1 MLKEINNFRLVA
13 LNGPDAGKQHKISK
27 ELFTIGRSP
36 QADVQIMD
44 DLLSRVHA
52 QFQFQNHRW
61 YLEDLNSTNGTWLL
75 GQPVKGK
82 VYLPFNTSFCIGK
95 SVFELRNVLLTEEYG
110 GLLDACAVYR
120 VTPDAQTPASVN
132 DMVAGKSLNV
142 DLSQDRALSAIYRFQ
157 NSIAAAAGDDDLYHD
172 ILQATLEAIPAD
184 AAYLFLY
191 DIESGALRPEAG
203 LSPAGPIQEAN
214 ERDFNLNL
222 IALAKE
228 NKEAVLAVAPL
239 DGDRTAS
246 AICSPLVGHQQ
257 LNGALY
263 LKLTDTDARYTEDD
277 LRLVSVMSHI
287 AGMAVEHARILKF
300 NLKNERLVATGTVAA
315 ELSHCIKNFLSG
327 LEGSIK
333 LLKLGY
339 DKKDFGIVGESWN
352 ILCSNHRRLGA
363 LMQDL
368 LSLSSELKPKME
380 SCDIL
385 EILTEVVELLR
396 PQFDYESLAVEI
408 EAADAALIAEADR
421 KGLHRVFL
429 NLLGN
434 AEHAVMAKQ
443 EHVDQ
448 GTGRIV
454 IKAGYDKSRDNV
466 VIQVSDN
473 GVGLD
478 AEQAKRVF
486 ELYNTTKGAVGTGL
500 GLSVCK
506 KIVEAHCGSI
516 DVQGEPGKGCAIT
529 VALPVNHNEA
539 NTNTTCM
546 KYYG

>member
-13 LNGPDAGKQHKISK
+13 VNGPSAGKQHKIAK

-36 QADVQIMD
+36 QADIQIAD
-44 DLLSRVHA
+44 DLLSWVHVQL
-52 QFQFQNHRW
+52 QFENHRW
-61 YLEDLNSTNGTWLL
+61 HLEDLDSTNGTWLL

-120 VTPDAQTPASVN
+120 VTPDAETAPAVN
-132 DMVAGKSLNV
+132 EMVADKSLNV
-142 DLSQDRALSAIYRFQ
+142 DLSKDRALSAIYRFQ
-157 NSIAAAAGDDDLYHD
+157 NSIAAAASDDDLYHD
-172 ILQATLEAIPAD
+172 ILQAVLQAVPAD

-191 DIESGALRPEAG
+191 DLESGALRPEAG
-203 LSPAGPIQEAN
+203 LSPNGPIQEAT
-214 ERDFNLNL
+214 EKDFNLNL

-239 DGDRTAS
+239 DGDRVAS

-263 LKLTDTDARYTEDD
+263 LKLTDNDARYTEDD

-300 NLKNERLVATGTVAA
+300 NIKNERLVATGTVAA

-339 DKKDFGIVGESWN
+339 DQRDFGVVGESWN
-352 ILCSNHRRLGA
+352 ILCANHRRLGA

-368 LSLSSELKPKME
+368 LSLSSELKPKLE
-380 SCDIL
+380 SCDVL
-385 EILTEVVELLR
+385 EVLTEVVELLR

-408 EAADAALIAEADR
+408 QAEDAALITEADR

-443 EHVDQ
+443 EHVDN

-454 IKAGYDKSRDNV
+454 VKAGYDKSRDNV
-466 VIQVSDN
+466 LVEVADN

-478 AEQAKRVF
+478 EEQTARVF
-486 ELYNTTKGAVGTGL
+486 ELYNTTKGAGGTGL
-500 GLSVCK
+500 GLNVCK
-506 KIVEAHCGSI
+506 KIVEAHCGAI
-516 DVQGEPGKGCAIT
+516 DVKGERGKGCVIT
-529 VALPVNHNEA
+529 VSLPVSHNEA